1 MVGELLN
8 QELKSKPMQ
17 EMAEAE
23 VRTSFFLQSKTT
35 TKQQMLRTGMAG
47 VGGELGN
54 KRTD

>member
-47 VGGELGN
+47 VRGELGN